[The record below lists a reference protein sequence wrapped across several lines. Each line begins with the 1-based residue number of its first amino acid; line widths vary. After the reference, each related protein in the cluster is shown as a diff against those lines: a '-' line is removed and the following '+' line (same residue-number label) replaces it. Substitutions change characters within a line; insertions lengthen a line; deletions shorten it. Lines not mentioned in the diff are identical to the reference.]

1 MNRGIPCFP
10 SLSILDNMSRVRI
23 RVSSKKHERRQW
35 LDILDESS
43 KEILLVISD
52 NSGGGDIDYQFRETY
67 GITQFAAT
75 SSRSSANLYIVQD
88 YENNTLGN
96 MNLRTYVIEITND
109 TDSHITIAKL
119 DRMHSLQIKKHFFNL
134 IVTRK
139 HHLLL
144 LNFSL

>member
-1 MNRGIPCFP
+1 
-10 SLSILDNMSRVRI
+10 MSRVRI

-96 MNLRTYVIEITND
+96 MNLRTYVISITND
-109 TDSHITIAKL
+109 TDSHITIAKV
-119 DRMHSLQIKKHFFNL
+119 DRMRFQRAKQQIFQLDCRTQTSSFIAAEFF
-134 IVTRK
+134 IVKMRTK
-139 HHLLL
+139 I
-144 LNFSL
+144 